1 MQFHRSC
8 AVLSD
13 LPAPSAT
20 GQLHSH
26 KGLSVRTTV
35 GYKCAAAASSCCRAL
50 QSEPPA
56 RIQMSSALVMG
67 LVQAAA
73 ELPPAD
79 APPGAAV
86 AAASLPVAWAD
97 YLWRSVLTR

>member
-1 MQFHRSC
+1 M
-8 AVLSD
+8 
-13 LPAPSAT
+13 T
-20 GQLHSH
+20 NN
-26 KGLSVRTTV
+26 
-35 GYKCAAAASSCCRAL
+35 AAACPLCRRAL
-50 QSEPPA
+50 QSDPPA

-79 APPGAAV
+79 GPPGAAL

-97 YLWRSVLTR
+97 YLWRSLLAR